1 MRPISKF
8 YAAMPEKKAA
18 AIYCR
23 RPIKDFAS

>member
-1 MRPISKF
+1 MSPISKF
-8 YAAMPEKKAA
+8 YAAMPEKKAV